1 MRNAGVLLPVFSLP
15 GKYGIGTMGKE
26 AYRFADKLKRAGQ
39 SLWQILPLGP
49 TGYGDSP
56 YQSFSTFAGNPYFI
70 DLEAFP
76 EDILKKKDLLAAESG
91 EDPEH
96 IDYGKLYT
104 SRFALLYQVYQVDN
118 YLGLE
123 QRYPDFS
130 AFCRE
135 QEDWLQDYGLFMAL
149 KEAHDGA
156 PWYDWEPELRN
167 RREEAL
173 SQSREK
179 LGDRIRFY
187 CWLQYHFEKQWKALK
202 DYVNSRGIRLIGD
215 LPIYVALDSADAWAH
230 PELFQMDESRRPSW
244 VAGVPPDAFSATGQL
259 WGNPVYDWDRHRQ
272 QGYGWWIR
280 RIRRMLQLVDVM
292 RIDHFRGFESY
303 YCVPAG
309 DETAERGVWEK
320 GPGMELFRALRQQ
333 LGELPIIAEDLGFL
347 TDAVRQLLS
356 DSGYPGMKVLEFA
369 FNAKEE
375 SDYLPHRWPKNCVA
389 YTGTH
394 DNQTLKAWF
403 EELSEE
409 DRAFALDYLGL
420 LGRSPGEW
428 NEYAIRMAFAS
439 GADTVIVPFQDW
451 KGLGRE
457 ARINEPSTVG
467 GNWSWRMQPEAF
479 DEELIEKMRHLTRL
493 YGRQAPS
500 QRAEKA

>member
-135 QEDWLQDYGLFMAL
+135 QEDWLWDYGLFMAL

-167 RREEAL
+167 RDQEAL
-173 SQSREK
+173 SQSRDK

-187 CWLQYHFEKQWKALK
+187 CWWGTGSGFTAGCSIILK
-202 DYVNSRGIRLIGD
+202 SSG
-215 LPIYVALDSADAWAH
+215 
-230 PELFQMDESRRPSW
+230 RP
-244 VAGVPPDAFSATGQL
+244 
-259 WGNPVYDWDRHRQ
+259 
-272 QGYGWWIR
+272 
-280 RIRRMLQLVDVM
+280 
-292 RIDHFRGFESY
+292 
-303 YCVPAG
+303 
-309 DETAERGVWEK
+309 
-320 GPGMELFRALRQQ
+320 
-333 LGELPIIAEDLGFL
+333 
-347 TDAVRQLLS
+347 
-356 DSGYPGMKVLEFA
+356 
-369 FNAKEE
+369 
-375 SDYLPHRWPKNCVA
+375 
-389 YTGTH
+389 
-394 DNQTLKAWF
+394 
-403 EELSEE
+403 
-409 DRAFALDYLGL
+409 
-420 LGRSPGEW
+420 
-428 NEYAIRMAFAS
+428 
-439 GADTVIVPFQDW
+439 
-451 KGLGRE
+451 
-457 ARINEPSTVG
+457 
-467 GNWSWRMQPEAF
+467 
-479 DEELIEKMRHLTRL
+479 
-493 YGRQAPS
+493 
-500 QRAEKA
+500 